1 MKLFLK
7 KILNIWIFRRKSL
20 NVKKKVYLARKIKK
34 KMIKFENKHN
44 WGKHKLYRYT
54 FLVCLSVYPFVSNKG
69 QKSLPKVFD
78 FCNCFVF
85 VLFYTKRRSLQMES
99 KLKVEREN

>member
-1 MKLFLK
+1 MDFSEKKYKLK
-7 KILNIWIFRRKSL
+7 E
-20 NVKKKVYLARKIKK
+20 KKVYLARKIKK
-34 KMIKFENKHN
+34 NMIKNKHN

-85 VLFYTKRRSLQMES
+85 VLFYTKRRSLQIES